1 MNNKNYKEYDIK
13 KNIYIYLDNFCHD
26 EQEKISEEDAE
37 NALIYGIDCYRLR
50 FGKYLNVEICLSHL
64 ANNQLDIYNKDES
77 KVMIRIITI

>member
-13 KNIYIYLDNFCHD
+13 KNIYLYLDNFCHD

-50 FGKYLNVEICLSHL
+50 FGKYLSVEICLSHL
-64 ANNQLDIYNKDES
+64 ANNQLDIYNF
-77 KVMIRIITI
+77 